1 MRDGI
6 SPITVQTWRERSSTA
21 HTKMG
26 SKEVRSTVLKADEEA
41 TIVAFRRHTLLPL
54 NDCFY
59 GLRSPSCTCPG
70 RLSIAAFCAI
80 VSAACRR

>member
-6 SPITVQTWRERSSTA
+6 SPITVQKWRERSSTA

-41 TIVAFRRHTLLPL
+41 IIVAFRRTPCRRSTTGSTAFARHPAPAPVGSPSLPL
-54 NDCFY
+54 A
-59 GLRSPSCTCPG
+59 P
-70 RLSIAAFCAI
+70 
-80 VSAACRR
+80 